1 MNPVDIRFATESDFE
16 SVYRFIN
23 LLENEVMDKTT
34 QRALYLENVKH
45 PDIVYLLAI
54 VNEKPVGF
62 LSCHVQNLMHHGG
75 KIGEIQELY
84 VDESARNLG
93 IGKLLTDEIK
103 SIAKSR
109 NVIQLEV
116 TSRLARTDAH
126 RFYEREG
133 FHFTHKK
140 FLHQYDC

>member
-1 MNPVDIRFATESDFE
+1 MKPVTIRFATAADFR
-16 SVYRFIN
+16 SVYDFIN
-23 LLENEVMDKTT
+23 LLEDEIMDETT
-34 QRALYLENVKH
+34 QRQLFIENIAR
-45 PDIVYLLAI
+45 PDVVYLLAFAD
-54 VNEKPVGF
+54 EKPVGF
-62 LSCHVQNLMHHGG
+62 LSCHIQNLMHHGG

-93 IGKLLTDEIK
+93 IGKQLTDEIK

-116 TSRLARTDAH
+116 TSRLSRTSAH

-133 FHFTHKK
+133 FGFTHKK
-140 FLHQYDC
+140 FLLKF